1 MRKNVPRYTDY
12 GGGTRL
18 GKEEIEVSNLR
29 DAKSTIGPRVQRR
42 QLG

>member
-1 MRKNVPRYTDY
+1 MRKTVEAHTDY